1 MELKAAPH
9 LAALPAED
17 ILRVA
22 EKFGVTNVRVF
33 GSRARGDASP
43 DSDLDLL
50 VEYGQ
55 GMSLFDVIAFEQE
68 LGEVLGIRVESVS
81 ESSLHRVI
89 KDKVLAEAV
98 PLVAA

>member
-1 MELKAAPH
+1 MDLQKPSPVAT
-9 LAALPAED
+9 LPAED

-22 EKFGVTNVRVF
+22 AKFGVTNVRVF

-68 LGEVLGIRVESVS
+68 LEEIVGLRVESVS
-81 ESSLHRVI
+81 ERALHRVI
-89 KDKVLAEAV
+89 KNKVLAEAI

>member
-1 MELKAAPH
+1 MELKGSPPTAV
-9 LAALPAED
+9 LPAED

-22 EKFGVTNVRVF
+22 AKFGVTNVRVF

-68 LGEVLGIRVESVS
+68 LEETLGLRVESVS
-81 ESSLHRVI
+81 EGALHRVI
-89 KDKVLAEAV
+89 KDKVLAEAI